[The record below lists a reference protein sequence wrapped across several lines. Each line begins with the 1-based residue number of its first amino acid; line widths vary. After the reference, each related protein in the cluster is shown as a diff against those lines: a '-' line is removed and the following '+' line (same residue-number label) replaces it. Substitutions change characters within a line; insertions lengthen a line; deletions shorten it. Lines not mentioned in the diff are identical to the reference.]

1 MKVSSILL
9 YVLAFSILL
18 GILALLKARS
28 KRGRRGATAAY
39 RAKRVLTSPEAVLY
53 HRLEQALPDHIVLA
67 QVAMHRV
74 LSATEGG
81 KAAFNAISQKA
92 IDFVICR
99 KDFSVA
105 CVVEL
110 DDASHRRDRDVARD
124 EMLAGA
130 EIATVRFQAKALP
143 TVGDIGMQLSRHL
156 ALPAQG
162 QRAVASARD
171 AYKKVE

>member
-1 MKVSSILL
+1 MKVNLILPYVLVFAILL
-9 YVLAFSILL
+9 A
-18 GILALLKARS
+18 ILALLKARS
-28 KRGRRGATAAY
+28 KRGLRGEAAAY
-39 RAKRVLTSPEAVLY
+39 RAKRVLTPPEAVLY
-53 HRLEQALPDHIVLA
+53 HRLELALPDHIVLA

-110 DDASHRRDRDVARD
+110 DDASHRRDRDGARD

-130 EIATVRFQAKALP
+130 AIATVRFEARAMP
-143 TVGDIGMQLSRHL
+143 TVADIGMQLSRHL
-156 ALPAQG
+156 TLPAQG
-162 QRAVASARD
+162 LRADASRQLLS
-171 AYKKVE
+171 KK